1 MILPIYAYGHP
12 VLRKECED
20 IEEGY
25 KDLDQLIKNMYE
37 TMYSA
42 TGVGLAAPQVGL
54 SLRIFITD
62 ATTYAQD
69 YKDSKDPNERK
80 EYEVLK
86 DFKKVFINPIIIEES
101 GDEWAFEE
109 GCLSIPDIRADVNRP
124 ERVVVE
130 YYDQNWVLKEEV
142 YEGFAARIIQHEYDH
157 IEGILFT
164 DLVNP
169 VRKRLIQN
177 RLRRIKNG
185 QIETRYKMKFAK
197 LK

>member
-25 KDLDQLIKNMYE
+25 KDLDELIKNMYE

-42 TGVGLAAPQVGL
+42 TGVGLAGPQVGL

-130 YYDQNWVLKEEV
+130 YYDQNWILKEEV

-157 IEGILFT
+157 IEGVLFT

>member
-25 KDLDQLIKNMYE
+25 KDLDELIKNMYE

-42 TGVGLAAPQVGL
+42 TGVGLAGPQVGL

-130 YYDQNWVLKEEV
+130 YYDQNWKLKEEV

-157 IEGILFT
+157 IEGVLFT